1 MITNKINILLTLI
14 LTSSLVKTY
23 SQTERELTLEQV
35 ISLAQ
40 EQSLD
45 AFISKNLYL
54 SKYWDFRSYKA
65 SRRPWLEFNP
75 DNSSYSNSIE
85 TITDK
90 NGTYLQRSDQLNLKS
105 QLSLS
110 QNVALTGGKIGIYSY
125 IGRLQD
131 LTKSDSNVYFSSVPI
146 SIAFNQ
152 PLFQY
157 NAQRWDKKIEPLKF
171 DIAKKEYI
179 ESVENIALTAVNQF
193 FNLLDAQQDYKI
205 AGLNKTTAD
214 TLYKKSQGRYERGG
228 LAYNDLQRLE
238 LNMLN
243 AKLEYERA
251 QLSLERVKFNLK
263 SYLRLPENENI
274 KLILPLEIPSLKIV
288 PQNALEKAL
297 ENNPDILNFRQRMLV
312 ADQQIAIA
320 KGTNGIN
327 SSINMN
333 FGLGKSSE
341 IFKDAYYDLDKDRG
355 ITLSLYVP
363 IIDWGSS
370 KGEREVAKFNKEVV
384 TAQVEQDRI
393 KFEQDV
399 VMSAIE
405 FNMLKSQLESAA
417 KANAI
422 SEKTYKTI
430 EDRFLLGRESI
441 ETLYAARNERDNAIK
456 SYYSKIREYWA
467 YFYYMRSLTLY
478 DFIENKSLSQS
489 FDDFFGF

>member
-1 MITNKINILLTLI
+1 MITNKINILSLTI
-14 LTSSLVKTY
+14 LVCSILKIH
-23 SQTERELTLEQV
+23 SQTERALTLEQT
-35 ISLAQ
+35 ISIAQ

-54 SKYWDFRSYKA
+54 SRYWDFRSYKA
-65 SRRPWLEFNP
+65 SRRPWLVFNP
-75 DNSSYSNSIE
+75 DNSTYSNSIE
-85 TITDK
+85 TVTDK
-90 NGTYLQRSDQLNLKS
+90 NGTYLKRKDQLDVNGK
-105 QLSLS
+105 LSLS
-110 QNVALTGGKIGIYSY
+110 QNVALTGGNISIYSK
-125 IGRLQD
+125 IDRLQD
-131 LTKSDSNVYFSSVPI
+131 FIKSDSNVYFSSVPI

-157 NAQRWDKKIEPLKF
+157 NSQRWDKKIEPLKF

-179 ESVENIALTAVNQF
+179 ESVENIALSAVNQF
-193 FNLLDAQQDYKI
+193 FNLLDAQQAYKI
-205 AGLNKTTAD
+205 AELNKTTAD

-228 LAYNDLQRLE
+228 LAFNDLQRLE

-251 QLSLERVKFNLK
+251 QLSLERVKFDLK
-263 SYLRLPENENI
+263 SFLRLPDSTNLN
-274 KLILPLEIPSLKIV
+274 LILPSQIPSLKIV
-288 PQNALEKAL
+288 PQEALEKAL
-297 ENNPDILNFRQRMLV
+297 ENNPDILDFRKRMIV
-312 ADQQIAIA
+312 ADQEIA
-320 KGTNGIN
+320 KAKGNNGIN

-333 FGLGKSSE
+333 FGLGKSSD
-341 IFKDAYYDLDKDRG
+341 IFRDAYYDLDKDRG
-355 ITLSLYVP
+355 ITMSLFVP
-363 IIDWGSS
+363 IIDWGSG

-405 FNMLKSQLESAA
+405 FNMLESQLENAA

-430 EDRFLLGRESI
+430 EDRFLLGKENL
-441 ETLYAARNERDNAIK
+441 ETLYAARNERDNALR
-456 SYYSKIREYWA
+456 SYYKKIREYWA
-467 YFYYMRSLTLY
+467 YFYYMRGLTLY
-478 DFIENKSLSQS
+478 DFMKNQSLSQS